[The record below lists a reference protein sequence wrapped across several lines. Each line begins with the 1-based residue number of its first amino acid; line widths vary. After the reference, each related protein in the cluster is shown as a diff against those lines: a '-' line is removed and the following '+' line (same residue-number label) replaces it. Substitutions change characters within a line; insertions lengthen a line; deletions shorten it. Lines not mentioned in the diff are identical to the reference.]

1 MRFRPRPGRWSRVSA
16 LLLLILIAGCNY
28 GLTGGGF
35 PDQIRTIHIEAFEN
49 ETPQFEL
56 AQQIFS
62 AMVDQVPSALGVQ
75 VGSRSNADALITG
88 SILGYDDAAQN
99 YSSSGDG
106 RIQVLQH
113 QVRISV
119 NVRLVDT
126 RENVILWEGRVSGT
140 GQYRPDSQTEDE
152 GRRVA
157 IEFIVQNII
166 DGAQSQW

>member
-1 MRFRPRPGRWSRVSA
+1 MRFRPRPGYWKPVSA
-16 LLLLILIAGCNY
+16 LALAALLAGCNY

-35 PDQIRTIHIEAFEN
+35 PEHIRSIHIETFDN

-56 AQQIFS
+56 AQQLFN
-62 AMVDQVPSALGVQ
+62 AMVDDVPGALGVQ
-75 VGSRSNADALITG
+75 VGSRENADALLSG

-99 YSSSGDG
+99 YSSTGDG
-106 RIQVLQH
+106 RVQVLQH

-126 RENVILWEGRVSGT
+126 RENVILWEGRVSGD
-140 GQYRPDSQTEDE
+140 GQYAPDTQTEDE
-152 GRRVA
+152 GRRIA
-157 IEFIVQNII
+157 IAKIVRDVI

>member
-1 MRFRPRPGRWSRVSA
+1 MRSRPKPGRWSRASATIA
-16 LLLLILIAGCNY
+16 LLLLAGCNY

-35 PDQIRTIHIEAFEN
+35 PEHIRTIHIESFEN

-56 AQQIFS
+56 TQQIFTKL
-62 AMVDQVPSALGVQ
+62 VDDLPSALGVRA
-75 VGSRSNADALITG
+75 GSRANADALLTGTIT
-88 SILGYDDAAQN
+88 SYEEVAQN
-99 YSSSGDG
+99 YSTSGG
-106 RIQVLQH
+106 GIQVLTH
-113 QVRISV
+113 QVRVSAS
-119 NVRLVDT
+119 VRLVDV

-157 IEFIVQNII
+157 IDFIVQNII